1 MYFHGELRETE
12 ELAGAD
18 SAQSA
23 SRSLD
28 ELASM
33 RGRADELILDIWNQ
47 VERKY
52 AEVMPNEKRL
62 ELCRAYG
69 LIYYYRTGEKEEI
82 AK

>member
-1 MYFHGELRETE
+1 MSHNRKLGKPTDQRIAMLRAMTTY
-12 ELAGAD
+12 L
-18 SAQSA
+18 
-23 SRSLD
+23 
-28 ELASM
+28 
-33 RGRADELILDIWNQ
+33 Q